1 MQILPKMFAE
11 AMRQNGERIAIV
23 DNEATITYAE
33 LGKEIAILAREL
45 HETGVHPGDR
55 IALLLPNGLEFV
67 RFYFAIV
74 AAGAIVV
81 PLNDHYQESEL
92 LYFLETCGV
101 SVLITSKNHHELCHR
116 VLSLRQ
122 SPTRLFM
129 VEDHPVDSSGDETF
143 LTGLW
148 SKIDPG
154 APVMYQ
160 FSSGTTGQPKRIA
173 RTHRNL
179 IFELNNLVQTLEIKK
194 EDRFLGVAPFS
205 HVNGLMRTMMASL
218 WAGATLYPFA
228 KFERRAAAM
237 AIEKHQLSVF
247 IGVPF
252 QFSMLAQANFHKRPD
267 FTSLRFC
274 ISASAPMP
282 VPLNLKFQERFGLFV
297 RQLYGS
303 TETGTIS
310 VNLNPHVKVSLASV
324 GKPIERVEVKV
335 FTEDG
340 NIADTDQTGELAI
353 CSPGMIE
360 GYENLPEVNREVF
373 RNGYFF
379 TGDLGRKDAD
389 GLLYLVGR
397 KKFFINKG
405 RYKINPHDIE
415 ELLQRHPAV
424 EEIVVIGEPTS
435 YGDERVKAIIVQKV
449 PVTEAELI
457 EFCRGKIADF
467 KIPVLIEFRD
477 ILPKS
482 PTGKIRRKLLT
493 E

>member
-23 DNEATITYAE
+23 DNEVSITYAK
-33 LGKEIAILAREL
+33 LGKDIALLAGEFL
-45 HETGVHPGDR
+45 EMGVRPGDR

-92 LYFLETCGV
+92 LYFLEICGV
-101 SVLITSKNHHELCHR
+101 SILITSKNHDELCKR
-116 VLSLRQ
+116 VLSLQ
-122 SPTRLFM
+122 QTPSKLTM
-129 VEDHPVDSSGDETF
+129 VEDHSLDSSGDEKF
-143 LTGLW
+143 LTNLW
-148 SKIDPG
+148 SQIDPG
-154 APVMYQ
+154 AAVMYQ

-179 IFELNNLVQTLEIKK
+179 IFELDNLVQTLEIKK

-205 HVNGLMRTMMASL
+205 HVNGLMRSMMASI

-228 KFERRAAAM
+228 KFERRAAAEG
-237 AIEKHQLSVF
+237 IEKHQLSVF

-282 VPLNLKFQERFGLFV
+282 VPLNLEFQKKFGTFV

-310 VNLNPHVKVSLASV
+310 VNLQPHAQASLTSV
-324 GKPIERVEVKV
+324 GKPIEGVEVRI
-335 FTEDG
+335 FTEEG
-340 NIADTDQTGELAI
+340 YIADTNKTGELAVK
-353 CSPGMIE
+353 SPGMIE

-379 TGDLGRKDAD
+379 TGDLGRKDSE

-405 RYKINPHDIE
+405 GYKINPYDIE
-415 ELLQRHPAV
+415 ELLQKHPAV
-424 EEIVVIGEPTS
+424 GEIVVVGEPTP
-435 YGDERVKAIIVQKV
+435 YGDERVKAVIVQKV
-449 PVTEAELI
+449 PITEAELI

-467 KIPVLIEFRD
+467 KIPVIIEFRES
-477 ILPKS
+477 LPKS
-482 PTGKIRRKLLT
+482 PTGKIRRKQLT